1 MRWRLRMGWGWG
13 GRLGRTATLVIL
25 VATSKQVSIYNSNIA
40 MLSFHSYF
48 LSQASWCVIVTPYS
62 TFL

>member
-25 VATSKQVSIYNSNIA
+25 VATSKQVRIYNFIIPFV
-40 MLSFHSYF
+40 LPITT
-48 LSQASWCVIVTPYS
+48 SQASWCVLVTPYS